1 MAGSGLL
8 WIAFSIEVV
17 SVRHS
22 PHERDVLQGVVSG
35 RLNRQDPGIAKETV
49 KVHRT
54 RITTNLTVHSVA
66 SVMHLMFA
74 QQPL

>member
-1 MAGSGLL
+1 M
-8 WIAFSIEVV
+8 
-17 SVRHS
+17 
-22 PHERDVLQGVVSG
+22 LQGVVSG